1 MHPRASVCPALL
13 ALPVPGI
20 EEGNS
25 GGGSREAV
33 EVQQGRTLMS
43 VWRDRRGA
51 QGNARHSALLTCVLR
66 ADWIGLVSMTVTTV
80 ILGIKLF
87 TFKPP
92 DKNCL
97 YYFGK
102 A

>member
-1 MHPRASVCPALL
+1 
-13 ALPVPGI
+13 
-20 EEGNS
+20 
-25 GGGSREAV
+25 
-33 EVQQGRTLMS
+33 MS
-43 VWRDRRGA
+43 VWRGKDRRGA
-51 QGNARHSALLTCVLR
+51 DGDARHSAPLLTCVLR
-66 ADWIGLVSMTVTTV
+66 ADWIGLVSMTITTV

-102 A
+102 AKP

>member
-33 EVQQGRTLMS
+33 EV
-43 VWRDRRGA
+43 RRGA
-51 QGNARHSALLTCVLR
+51 QGNARHSALLTGVLR